1 MRNIPFLRPITE
13 KQAKGIGRKKLFLPG
28 IQAIQLRNVHPEA
41 KVKFKGKNIEIIQDG
56 QRWIYWALDTD
67 TVRSRRGMRK
77 AGEDAFNKQFPI
89 ERVSD
94 LAVKAFKRFN
104 VQQVHLWAHAGIV
117 GDAFESVE
125 QFVMWVNEK
134 WNQGRYISTNYLS
147 GGDIYTQPSDPGKWV
162 NGIAI
167 LIEDS
172 EYTKNRE
179 ALKNEAPQKNQKLV
193 SPKRR
198 KKRT

>member
-1 MRNIPFLRPITE
+1 MSK
-13 KQAKGIGRKKLFLPG
+13 KQAKKLGRKKLFLPG
-28 IQAIQLRNVHPEA
+28 VQAVQLRNVHPEA
-41 KVKFKGKNIEIIQDG
+41 KIKFKGKNVEVLQDG

-77 AGEDAFNKQFPI
+77 AGQDAFNKQFPI

-94 LAVKAFKRFN
+94 LAAKAFQKFR

-117 GDAFESVE
+117 GDAFESVQ

-134 WNQGRYISTNYLS
+134 WNQGRYISTRYFA

-167 LIEDS
+167 LIEDTG
-172 EYTKNRE
+172 YTEKRK
-179 ALKNEAPQKNQKLV
+179 ALTNEPPQKTNNVV
-193 SPKRR
+193 SPKRS
-198 KKRT
+198 KKKT